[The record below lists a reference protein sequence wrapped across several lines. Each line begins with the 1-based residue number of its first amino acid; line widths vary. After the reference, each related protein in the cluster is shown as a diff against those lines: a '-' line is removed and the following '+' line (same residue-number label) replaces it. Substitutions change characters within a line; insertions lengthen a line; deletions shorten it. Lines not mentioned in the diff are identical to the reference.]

1 MKKFLSLILITLL
14 SFNSAIAVEEIK
26 LETEQNVFNYLS
38 DVYYGKV
45 ENASPILKLFSEK
58 GLEFKNS
65 RINSVK
71 LTFLYGSELN
81 FIDRER
87 ISGSFVHDF
96 TVAEPMITAKFNDNK
111 TTAMFD
117 INILRNLDGYS
128 NDFTQKISKVFIAH
142 DITENQRIIL
152 GQGNR
157 VPSTYNGS
165 RGTMDQEMVLRSQL
179 GRTFGNAY
187 SVGIRNKGNYKYL
200 DYDIGLYDSTR
211 YMKDFGHGM
220 DFTSYLMFKPLADFK
235 DKIGNINIGT
245 GYGVGDYYNSYSVYS
260 FFLGYDKDKFHFKTE
275 YADADGYNGVE
286 CSNDKANGFY
296 TTISYDITP
305 RFTIIGRYDYLNPN
319 KDISHDCSQEFTAGF
334 TYHMF
339 KNLKFMFNFVRAE
352 HQNKSDS
359 NMILFATRFII

>member
-1 MKKFLSLILITLL
+1 MKKFFSLILILFL
-14 SFNSAIAVEEIK
+14 SFNSVAAVEEIH
-26 LETEQNVFNYLS
+26 LESEQNVFHYLS

-45 ENASPILKLFSEK
+45 ENASPVLKLFSEK
-58 GLEFKNS
+58 GLEFENS
-65 RINSVK
+65 PINSLK
-71 LTFLYGSELN
+71 FTFLYSSEFTFL
-81 FIDRER
+81 DRER
-87 ISGSFVHDF
+87 VNGSFIHDF
-96 TVAEPMITAKFNDNK
+96 ATAEPMVTAKFNNNK

-117 INILRNLDGYS
+117 LNLLRNLDGYS
-128 NDFTQKISKVFIAH
+128 NDFSQKISKVFIAH
-142 DITENQRIIL
+142 EITENQKIII

-179 GRTFGNAY
+179 GRTYGNAF
-187 SVGIRNKGNYKYL
+187 SVGIRNKGSYKYL
-200 DYDIGLYDSTR
+200 EYDIGLYDSTR

-220 DFTSYLMFKPLADFK
+220 DFTSYFMFKPLSNFK
-235 DKIGNINIGT
+235 DKIGDVRLGT
-245 GYGVGDYYNSYSVYS
+245 GYGVGDYYNNYSVYS

-275 YADADGYNGVE
+275 FADADGYNGVK
-286 CSNDKANGFY
+286 CSSNKSNGFY

-305 RFTIIGRYDYLNPN
+305 RFTIIGRYDYLNQN
-319 KDISHDCSQEFTAGF
+319 KNISHDSSQEFTAGF

-339 KNLKFMFNFVRAE
+339 KNLKFMLNFVRAE